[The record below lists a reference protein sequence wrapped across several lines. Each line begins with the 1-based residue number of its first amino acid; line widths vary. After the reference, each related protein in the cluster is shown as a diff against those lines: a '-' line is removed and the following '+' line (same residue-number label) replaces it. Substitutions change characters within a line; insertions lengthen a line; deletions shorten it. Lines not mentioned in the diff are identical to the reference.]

1 MSNLTIIILPLV
13 VILAVIVA
21 AFVLFVKIS
30 NHKKIE
36 NDNIQSQTI
45 ETLRMM
51 MDVQDKRL
59 EEMTQKM
66 NQRTIENKVKL
77 NNIRST
83 LETRLSSIQ
92 KENNSQLDKMR
103 ETVDEKLQKTLEERI
118 SQSFKIVNDQL
129 DKVSKGFGEM
139 QALASNVGD
148 LKRVLSNIKTR
159 GNLGEIQLRA
169 ILQEIMALEQYEE
182 NVRPVPGS
190 KNVVEFAVKLPGD
203 GEVPVYLPIDSKFPG
218 DTYETLL
225 DAYESGDK
233 EGVEAAQKSLI
244 KVLKQEGKDIREKY
258 VQPPYTT
265 DFAIMFLPVEGL
277 YAEAVKLGMVEELQ
291 KTEYKINIA
300 GPTTMAAMLNSL
312 QMGFKTLSIQKYS
325 SEVWDTLAGVK
336 AEFNTFAENL
346 EKVRA
351 NLKTADNRLEKLI
364 GTRTRAIQRKLK
376 NVEVM
381 ENYDRDKFI
390 GEFEIEE
397 DIDDE

>member
-1 MSNLTIIILPLV
+1 M
-13 VILAVIVA
+13 
-21 AFVLFVKIS
+21 
-30 NHKKIE
+30 
-36 NDNIQSQTI
+36 
-45 ETLRMM
+45 
-51 MDVQDKRL
+51 
-59 EEMTQKM
+59 
-66 NQRTIENKVKL
+66 
-77 NNIRST
+77 
-83 LETRLSSIQ
+83 
-92 KENNSQLDKMR
+92 
-103 ETVDEKLQKTLEERI
+103 
-118 SQSFKIVNDQL
+118 
-129 DKVSKGFGEM
+129 
-139 QALASNVGD
+139 
-148 LKRVLSNIKTR
+148 
-159 GNLGEIQLRA
+159 GEIQLRA
-169 ILQEIMALEQYEE
+169 ILQKIMALEQYEE

-190 KNVVEFAVKLPGD
+190 KNIVEFAIKLPGD

-364 GTRTRAIQRKLK
+364 GTRTRTIQRKLK

>member
-1 MSNLTIIILPLV
+1 M
-13 VILAVIVA
+13 
-21 AFVLFVKIS
+21 
-30 NHKKIE
+30 
-36 NDNIQSQTI
+36 
-45 ETLRMM
+45 
-51 MDVQDKRL
+51 
-59 EEMTQKM
+59 
-66 NQRTIENKVKL
+66 
-77 NNIRST
+77 
-83 LETRLSSIQ
+83 
-92 KENNSQLDKMR
+92 
-103 ETVDEKLQKTLEERI
+103 DEKLQKTLEERI